1 MKAYYSQL
9 DLFDLCEKASVDVP
23 VIRSFGKEKLIV
35 EHKQVQSNSSLFS
48 RFKQVALAIYN
59 SYEWTD
65 RQLLKAAKIL
75 YPFIGYRTNV
85 KTSSNKVVEAMFVSE
100 EDQNKLGLF
109 GKSDQTYCIPIYYK
123 MADREYYRRFI
134 VLSDAHQLKSD
145 YTDVYYFRD
154 KPFIR
159 YSYMSKAYLLG
170 FAYLIS
176 SIKADFHRTAD
187 TRNRMDFSELELRD
201 LIKGLISGPRS
212 NNYNFYDYAMTN
224 ANLVKEWQSDTAE
237 TFKLAQKVYKRTGS
251 NEEVIEWSGY
261 RDFKRAIDY
270 LQKFLDSNFRLVP
283 ITKNTNKHGRIRTRA
298 IF

>member
-23 VIRSFGKEKLIV
+23 VIRSFGKEELIV

-145 YTDVYYFRD
+145 YTDVLLFSRQA
-154 KPFIR
+154 I
-159 YSYMSKAYLLG
+159 YSLFLYVKSLFVG
-170 FAYLIS
+170 FCLF
-176 SIKADFHRTAD
+176 D
-187 TRNRMDFSELELRD
+187 
-201 LIKGLISGPRS
+201 
-212 NNYNFYDYAMTN
+212 
-224 ANLVKEWQSDTAE
+224 
-237 TFKLAQKVYKRTGS
+237 
-251 NEEVIEWSGY
+251 
-261 RDFKRAIDY
+261 
-270 LQKFLDSNFRLVP
+270 
-283 ITKNTNKHGRIRTRA
+283 
-298 IF
+298 